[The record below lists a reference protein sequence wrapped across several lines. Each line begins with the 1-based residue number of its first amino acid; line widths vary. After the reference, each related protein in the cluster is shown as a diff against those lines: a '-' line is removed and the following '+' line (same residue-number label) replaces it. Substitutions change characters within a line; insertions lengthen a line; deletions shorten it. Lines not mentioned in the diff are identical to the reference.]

1 MPDSPTIY
9 LPLQVAKALAL
20 ARCDDPV
27 RYGIDK
33 VLVKVGDG
41 TVDFVAT
48 DAHMLLKVT
57 LPHEGILEDGT
68 YHIEP
73 DRFLLLAKAPINYC
87 PHALEVVQVT
97 PGDGG
102 FPDYAQVV
110 PADDQSRPNK
120 DAGMNAKL
128 LKSTGLITEW
138 LTCEMEAKPTGYG
151 YKKRAGSA
159 FGRSLTWSHS
169 SPLAPVRFDLPKDAE
184 YLYEAATVVVMP
196 MRLG

>member
-20 ARCDDPV
+20 ARCDDPA

-41 TVDFVAT
+41 T
-48 DAHMLLKVT
+48 
-57 LPHEGILEDGT
+57 
-68 YHIEP
+68 
-73 DRFLLLAKAPINYC
+73 
-87 PHALEVVQVT
+87 
-97 PGDGG
+97 
-102 FPDYAQVV
+102 DYAQVV

-138 LTCEMEAKPTGYG
+138 LTGEMEAKPTGYG